1 MVFSHGEEPLNAPDK
16 QFITQLTD
24 WQKRLFDYLV
34 TILVNLHDTRRNL
47 TFGASTSLQIDR
59 QTGIETGC
67 IRFRIQGN
75 IGTDLD
81 NFMFTFSLTL

>member
-1 MVFSHGEEPLNAPDK
+1 MNAPDE

-24 WQKRLFDYLV
+24 WQNRLFGYLV
-34 TILVNLHDTRRNL
+34 TITGNVHDARRNL
-47 TFGASTSLQIDR
+47 TFGASTSLPIDR
-59 QTGIETGC
+59 QTGIEIGC

-81 NFMFTFSLTL
+81 NFMFAFSLKL

>member
-1 MVFSHGEEPLNAPDK
+1 MNAPDK
-16 QFITQLTD
+16 PFIAQLTD

-34 TILVNLHDTRRNL
+34 TILVNVHDTRRNL

-59 QTGIETGC
+59 QTGIEIGC

>member
-34 TILVNLHDTRRNL
+34 TILVNVHDMRLNL
-47 TFGASTSLQIDR
+47 TFGTSTSLQIDR
-59 QTGIETGC
+59 QTGIELGC
-67 IRFRIQGN
+67 IGSGSRGLLAPIWTNSCSCSR
-75 IGTDLD
+75 
-81 NFMFTFSLTL
+81 

>member
-16 QFITQLTD
+16 PFIAQLTD

-34 TILVNLHDTRRNL
+34 TILVNVHDTRRNL

-59 QTGIETGC
+59 QTGIEIGC

>member
-34 TILVNLHDTRRNL
+34 TILVNVHDTRRNL
-47 TFGASTSLQIDR
+47 TFGASTSL
-59 QTGIETGC
+59 
-67 IRFRIQGN
+67 
-75 IGTDLD
+75 
-81 NFMFTFSLTL
+81 

>member
-34 TILVNLHDTRRNL
+34 TILVNVHDTRRNL
-47 TFGASTSLQIDR
+47 TFGASTITFGASTSLQIDR
-59 QTGIETGC
+59 QTGIELGC
-67 IRFRIQGN
+67 IGSGSR
-75 IGTDLD
+75 GTSAPIWT
-81 NFMFTFSLTL
+81 NSR